1 MTTPETLLRTEGLSC
16 AYAEV
21 QVLFDISLTV
31 PKGHVTCVMGRNGV
45 GKTTLMNAIM
55 GLLAPSAGTI
65 QMGDTNLTNVPAYE
79 RVRGGLAYV
88 PQGRMIFPR
97 LSVEENIKVGFAARR
112 DRITAVPDSI
122 YDLFPILRDMAG
134 RMGGDLSGGQQQQL
148 AIARALVTQP
158 QLLILDEPTEGIQPN
173 IVQHIGEIL
182 RRLVTE
188 QNITVLI
195 VEQYLDF
202 VREYSQHFY
211 VMNRGRIVVSDETA
225 NLEETIITKYLSV

>member
-134 RMGGDLSGGQQQQL
+134 RMGGDLSGGQQQRV
-148 AIARALVTQP
+148 AVARALANDPVI
-158 QLLILDEPTEGIQPN
+158 ILADEPTAN
-173 IVQHIGEIL
+173 LDVKTGEEMIEL
-182 RRLVTE
+182 LHGLKEERH
-188 QNITVLI
+188 ITVI
-195 VEQYLDF
+195 SATHDMKMLD
-202 VREYSQHFY
+202 
-211 VMNRGRIVVSDETA
+211 VSDRILWIRDGKVHRLKKRSELDIQVGGIA
-225 NLEETIITKYLSV
+225 GGH